1 MCFFYEY
8 TGLIYFQFEF
18 SRHLGRQRSTGS
30 AAAILHRKNSRNS
43 LSSNSSVSSQTT
55 EDGTSKSGF
64 DSSGSKSG
72 FSGFDSSGS
81 KSGFSGFDSSGSGS
95 SNSVNCR
102 RYSNTTM
109 SMINSRNNNSQPIHH
124 RHPSIVAD
132 VISNNPGNG
141 NYSINLYSFSFW
153 QKSVPTDLRKFRF

>member
-1 MCFFYEY
+1 MKKGIIL
-8 TGLIYFQFEF
+8 TYFQFQF
-18 SRHLGRQRSTGS
+18 SRHPSRQRSTGS

-55 EDGTSKSGF
+55 EDGTSK
-64 DSSGSKSG
+64 
-72 FSGFDSSGS
+72 SGFDSSGS

-141 NYSINLYSFSFW
+141 NYFINFYSFSFW
-153 QKSVPTDLRKFRF
+153 HKSVQQI

>member
-1 MCFFYEY
+1 MKKNQISLTYFE
-8 TGLIYFQFEF
+8 FQFT
-18 SRHLGRQRSTGS
+18 RHLGRQRSTGS

-55 EDGTSKSGF
+55 EDGTSK
-64 DSSGSKSG
+64 
-72 FSGFDSSGS
+72 SGFDSSGS

-141 NYSINLYSFSFW
+141 NW
-153 QKSVPTDLRKFRF
+153 KFVILFIYHDFLFAIK